1 MSVDHLD
8 ELHGLPAFDFPLS
21 DEGAA
26 ELPEPGAVAWRIS
39 YDPYRDESDED
50 FEGRFQ
56 RFSTSVDPSRVRAL
70 IIGQW
75 GETYEG
81 DADDAIEQLL
91 MAKDRLTALEAV
103 FIGDI
108 TAEESEISWI
118 EQSDVTPVLQAYPTL
133 RELGVR
139 GGNGLS
145 FPAVTHTHLRTLRFE
160 TGGLPGEVVRG
171 VAASDLPALEHLE
184 MWLGV
189 EEYGGNATVADLAP
203 ILSGGRFP
211 ALRHL
216 GVQNSEIQD
225 EIAAAMAAAPVV
237 AQLASL
243 DLSMGVLTD
252 EGAAALLDGQPLTH
266 LKWLDLDHN
275 YFSSAMEE
283 RLRTALEPSGV
294 KVVMAEKG
302 DEDEYDDEVFRYT
315 AVAE

>member
-1 MSVDHLD
+1 MSVYHL
-8 ELHGLPAFDFPLS
+8 ENLYGLPAFDFPLP
-21 DEGAA
+21 DTET

-39 YDPYRDESDED
+39 YDPYSDESDED
-50 FEGRFQ
+50 FDGRFQ
-56 RFSTSVDPSRVRAL
+56 RFLTTVDPSRVRAV
-70 IIGQW
+70 IIGLW

-91 MAKDRLTALEAV
+91 MAKDRLTSLEAV

-108 TAEESEISWI
+108 TQEESEISWI
-118 EQSDVTPVLQAYPTL
+118 QQSDVTPVLRAFPGL

-139 GGNGLS
+139 GGSELS
-145 FPAVTHTHLRTLRFE
+145 FPAVTHANLRTLRFE
-160 TGGLPGEVVRG
+160 TGGLPGAVVRG

-189 EEYGGNATVADLAP
+189 DEYGGDATVADLAP
-203 ILSGGRFP
+203 ILAGGRFP

-225 EIAAAMAAAPVV
+225 EIAAAVAAAPVV
-237 AQLASL
+237 AQLESL

-266 LKWLDLDHN
+266 LKRLDLDHN
-275 YFSSAMEE
+275 YFSAAMEE

-294 KVVMAEKG
+294 KVEMSEKG
-302 DEDEYDDEVFRYT
+302 DEDEDGDEVFRYT
-315 AVAE
+315 AVSE

>member
-1 MSVDHLD
+1 MSVHHL
-8 ELHGLPAFDFPLS
+8 ESLHGLPAFDFPLP
-21 DEGAA
+21 DAET

-39 YDPYRDESDED
+39 YNPYSDESDED
-50 FEGRFQ
+50 FDGRFQ
-56 RFSTSVDPSRVRAL
+56 RFLTTVDPSRVRAV
-70 IIGQW
+70 IIGLW

-91 MAKDRLTALEAV
+91 MAKDRLTSLEAV

-108 TAEESEISWI
+108 TQEESEISWI
-118 EQSDVTPVLQAYPTL
+118 QQSDVTPVLRAFPGL

-139 GGNGLS
+139 GGSGLS
-145 FPAVTHTHLRTLRFE
+145 FPAVTHANLRTLRFE
-160 TGGLPGEVVRG
+160 TGGLPGAVVRG

-189 EEYGGNATVADLAP
+189 DEYGGDATVADLAP
-203 ILSGGRFP
+203 ILAGGRFP

-225 EIAAAMAAAPVV
+225 EIAAAVAAAPVV
-237 AQLASL
+237 AQLESL

-266 LKWLDLDHN
+266 LKRLDLDHN
-275 YFSSAMEE
+275 YFSAAMEE

-294 KVVMAEKG
+294 EVEMSEKG
-302 DEDEYDDEVFRYT
+302 DEDEDGDEVFRYT
-315 AVAE
+315 AVSE

>member
-1 MSVDHLD
+1 MSVHHL
-8 ELHGLPAFDFPLS
+8 ENLYGLPAFDFPLP
-21 DEGAA
+21 DAET

-39 YDPYRDESDED
+39 YDPYSDESDED
-50 FEGRFQ
+50 FDGRFQ
-56 RFSTSVDPSRVRAL
+56 RFLTTVDPSRVRAV
-70 IIGQW
+70 IIGLW

-91 MAKDRLTALEAV
+91 MAKDRLTSLEAV

-108 TAEESEISWI
+108 TPEESEISWI
-118 EQSDVTPVLQAYPTL
+118 QQSDVTPVLRAFPGL

-139 GGNGLS
+139 GGSELS
-145 FPAVTHTHLRTLRFE
+145 FPAVTHANLRTLRFE
-160 TGGLPGEVVRG
+160 TGGLPGAVVRG

-189 EEYGGNATVADLAP
+189 DEYGGDATVADLAP
-203 ILSGGRFP
+203 ILAGGRFP

-225 EIAAAMAAAPVV
+225 EIAAAVAAAPVV
-237 AQLASL
+237 AQLESL

-266 LKWLDLDHN
+266 LKRLDLDHN
-275 YFSSAMEE
+275 YFSAAMEE

-294 KVVMAEKG
+294 KVEMSEKG
-302 DEDEYDDEVFRYT
+302 DEDEDGDEVFRYT
-315 AVAE
+315 AVSE